1 MAKELLPKSW
11 FEPIVQ
17 PTKFSYH
24 GVLRKN
30 YLRAKASGNP
40 NVRMDGEIG
49 ESLYHRYLEIIKK
62 LISELP
68 GEMIVYERNCKGDKS
83 CLMTIWQFATPTLM
97 FNHICDMKERS
108 LIEYCFHNC
117 PLENII
123 MHRIQTEGFKSY
135 FKEIQKKDF
144 TASHNLILKE
154 YPKFV
159 YKL

>member
-17 PTKFSYH
+17 TKFSYH

-40 NVRMDGEIG
+40 NVRMDVEIG

-68 GEMIVYERNCKGDKS
+68 GEITVYERNCKGDKS

-97 FNHICDMKERS
+97 FNH
-108 LIEYCFHNC
+108 
-117 PLENII
+117 
-123 MHRIQTEGFKSY
+123 
-135 FKEIQKKDF
+135 
-144 TASHNLILKE
+144 
-154 YPKFV
+154 
-159 YKL
+159 